1 MIRLRIGFL
10 EVYKTDRLVFG
21 EKSEDPARIP
31 TLCFTTQALE
41 TCAKTLFADL
51 LPCSFQQNE
60 IVRIRLLD
68 RRDRFVGDSCS
79 ESGAKG
85 KLCHASAPYASLASS
100 VPVTGP
106 LRLWALG

>member
-1 MIRLRIGFL
+1 M
-10 EVYKTDRLVFG
+10 DRLVFG
-21 EKSEDPARIP
+21 KEIP
-31 TLCFTTQALE
+31 RSSSHSNLVFHNTSL
-41 TCAKTLFADL
+41 CAKTLFAYL